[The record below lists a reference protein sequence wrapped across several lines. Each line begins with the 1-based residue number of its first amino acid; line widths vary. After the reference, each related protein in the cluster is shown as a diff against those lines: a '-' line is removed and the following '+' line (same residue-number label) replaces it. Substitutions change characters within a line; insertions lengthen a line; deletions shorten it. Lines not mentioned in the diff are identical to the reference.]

1 MQRRHTFSLL
11 TAALASAVLPRV
23 TASQTSQ
30 GRGWAPDRPITMAT
44 GYGPGGSTDIAAR
57 LLADRIAAALA
68 PSARILVDNRP
79 GAAGTVATE
88 WLKRQAPDGYTIML
102 TETGAAA
109 AAPAAT
115 VGGTRYDPVSDFTQL
130 GVISTPPGVLVV
142 TPGFGGPDARSVL
155 AAMREAPRDSISYA
169 SSGFGGVL
177 HLRAEMLA
185 QSLGTRFVHVPYRS
199 GAQMVQSIMNGE
211 TQFGVA
217 ALASATALMREG
229 KLRGVAMVGNRRFPT
244 FPEIPT
250 LEELGVAGFENG
262 GFFILIGPAGMPAPV
277 AEALNRGLNEALRD
291 PAIREKM
298 VFAGHDPIQ
307 EKNSLSDAS
316 LFMQQQ
322 FEQMREM
329 VARTGIQIQP

>member
-1 MQRRHTFSLL
+1 VQRRIALSLL
-11 TAALASAVLPRV
+11 PGALAAPFMPRV
-23 TASQTSQ
+23 AASQTRP
-30 GRGWAPDRPITMAT
+30 GRGWTPDRPITMAT

-57 LLADRIAAALA
+57 LLADRMAAAL
-68 PSARILVDNRP
+68 SSDARILVDNRP
-79 GAAGTVATE
+79 GAAGTIATE

-115 VGGTRYDPVSDFTQL
+115 VGGTRYDPVADFTQL

-142 TPGFGGPDARSVL
+142 TPSFGGRDAKAVL
-155 AAMREAPRDSISYA
+155 AAMREAAPDSITYA

-199 GAQMVQSIMNGE
+199 GAQMVQSIMTGE

-217 ALASATALMREG
+217 ALASATPLMREG
-229 KLRGVAMVGNRRFPT
+229 KLRGVAMVGGRRFPT
-244 FPEIPT
+244 FPDIPT
-250 LEELGVAGFENG
+250 LEELGVPGFENG
-262 GFFILIGPAGMPAPV
+262 GFFILIGPAGMQPAV
-277 AEALNRGLNEALRD
+277 AEALNRALNEALRD
-291 PAIREKM
+291 PVIREKM

-307 EKNSLSDAS
+307 VGNSLADAQR
-316 LFMQQQ
+316 FMQQQ
-322 FEQMREM
+322 MDEMREM
-329 VARTGIQIQP
+329 VAKTGIQIQP

>member
-1 MQRRHTFSLL
+1 MQRRHIHRLL
-11 TAALASAVLPRV
+11 AAALAAPTLLRT
-23 TASQTSQ
+23 TASQADQ
-30 GRGWAPDRPITMAT
+30 GRGWVPDRPITMAT

-57 LLADRIAAALA
+57 LLADRMAAALA
-68 PSARILVDNRP
+68 PGARILVDNRP

-115 VGGTRYDPVSDFTQL
+115 VGGTRYDPIADFIQL

-142 TPGFGGPDARSVL
+142 TPGFGGADARGVL
-155 AAMREAPRDSISYA
+155 DALREAPPDSISYA

-211 TQFGVA
+211 TRFGIA

-229 KLRGVAMVGNRRFPT
+229 KLRGVAMVGDRRFPT
-244 FPEIPT
+244 FPDIPT
-250 LEELGVAGFENG
+250 LEELGVGGFQNG
-262 GFFILIGPAGMPAPV
+262 GFFILVGPVGMPEPV
-277 AEALNRGLNEALRD
+277 AEALNRSLNEALRD

-298 VFAGHDPIQ
+298 VFAGHDPVQ
-307 EKNSLSDAS
+307 ERNSLQDADR
-316 LFMQQQ
+316 FMRQQMD
-322 FEQMREM
+322 QMRQM

>member
-11 TAALASAVLPRV
+11 TAALASPVLPRV
-23 TASQTSQ
+23 AASQISQ
-30 GRGWAPDRPITMAT
+30 GRSWAPDRPITMAT

-57 LLADRIAAALA
+57 LLADRMAAALA
-68 PSARILVDNRP
+68 PGARILVDNRP

-115 VGGTRYDPVSDFTQL
+115 VGGTRYDPIADFTQL

-142 TPGFGGPDARSVL
+142 TPGFGGTDARSIL

-217 ALASATALMREG
+217 ALASATSLMREG
-229 KLRGVAMVGNRRFPT
+229 KVRGVAMVGNRRFPT
-244 FPEIPT
+244 FPDIPT

-291 PAIREKM
+291 PIIREKM

-307 EKNSLSDAS
+307 EKNNLSDANR
-316 LFMQQQ
+316 FMQQQ
-322 FEQMREM
+322 FEQMRDM

>member
-1 MQRRHTFSLL
+1 MQRRHTFGLL
-11 TAALASAVLPRV
+11 SGVLASPFLPRFA
-23 TASQTSQ
+23 ASQLSQ
-30 GRGWAPDRPITMAT
+30 GRGWVPDRPITMAT

-57 LLADRIAAALA
+57 LIADRMAAALGA
-68 PSARILVDNRP
+68 GARILVDNRP

-88 WLKRQAPDGYTIML
+88 WLKRQVPDGYTIML

-115 VGGTRYDPVSDFTQL
+115 VGGTRYDPIADFTHL

-142 TPGFGGPDARSVL
+142 TPGFGGSDARGIL
-155 AAMREAPRDSISYA
+155 AALREAPRDSISYA

-211 TQFGVA
+211 TQFGIA
-217 ALASATALMREG
+217 ALASATPLMREG
-229 KLRGVAMVGNRRFPT
+229 KVKGVAMVGDRRFPT
-244 FPEIPT
+244 FPDIPT

-262 GFFILIGPAGMPAPV
+262 GFFLLIGPAGMPTAV
-277 AEALNRGLNEALRD
+277 AETLNRALNEALRD
-291 PAIREKM
+291 QNIREKM
-298 VFAGHDPIQ
+298 IFAGHDPIQ
-307 EKNSLSDAS
+307 SDNGLADAQR
-316 LFMQQQ
+316 FMQQQ
-322 FEQMREM
+322 MQQMREM